1 MVTFKEESESRIS
14 DKHMTWSLSRNGL
27 YAGAV
32 LVVSV
37 VLWQYHKKKVACE
50 IGQTAG
56 RRCESS
62 KLRPGS
68 EIQEVVLRAK
78 K

>member
-1 MVTFKEESESRIS
+1 MKGVPLTRMVAFKEESESRIS

-37 VLWQYHKKKVACE
+37 MLWQCE
-50 IGQTAG
+50 IKAAG
-56 RRCESS
+56 RCESS
-62 KLRPGS
+62 KLHPPRS
-68 EIQEVVLRAK
+68 RTFSKLFQMM
-78 K
+78 